1 MDENVRIRWNNE
13 NIKCFLE
20 MCIDVVN
27 KVGRNG
33 GSLRK
38 ESWTTLVKK
47 LEEVCHMKN
56 LTQKQLKNQYDYL
69 KGKYSGWVYLRNKT
83 GNIYDP
89 VMNTFKLS
97 NQEWEEF
104 IKVSCHF
111 ITFFI
116 TFYLIKNTFKLSK
129 REVLYK

>member
-1 MDENVRIRWNNE
+1 M
-13 NIKCFLE
+13 IKCFLE
-20 MCIDVVN
+20 TCIEEVN
-27 KVGRNG
+27 KFGRNG

-38 ESWTTLVKK
+38 DTWTK
-47 LEEVCHMKN
+47 LATKLDEVCKVK

-89 VMNTFKLS
+89 ALNMFNLS

-104 IKVSCHF
+104 FKVSVHF
-111 ITFFI
+111 F
-116 TFYLIKNTFKLSK
+116 LQLLDNNDKAS
-129 REVLYK
+129 VLY